1 MKEKDMTKKE
11 LISKTGIS
19 SEDYDLMRNNEDVCL
34 ATLRCICKMLD
45 CNYKDII
52 AFKIKNL
59 F

>member
-45 CNYKDII
+45 CN
-52 AFKIKNL
+52 
-59 F
+59 